1 MSSAY
6 VASNKA
12 SSTVAANFN
21 ATATSFTIAT
31 GEGDRFP
38 SPTGGDYTLLVLQ
51 NTSGVREI
59 ICVVGRTADT
69 FTVGIPGSAA
79 ANVAG
84 RNYESIYGMAAA
96 AWVIGDVVSCRPTAG
111 LLVTA
116 VAATAAAAAAQSTAN
131 TGVTNAATAQAT
143 ADAALPKS
151 GGTMTGDLAMGAGT
165 KIVFEGTTAD
175 AYELTVDPGEPT
187 ADRTQTHQDASG
199 TLALI
204 ESNQAQTGIAYTTGG
219 TSTAYTLTPT
229 PAITALAEN
238 QEFDVE
244 FNAAAG
250 ATPTLAVS
258 GLTAKLLKYRDS
270 TGAKQ
275 AVTATQIPIG
285 WRSKVVYDGTDYIVR
300 EVPPAAAGLTLAT
313 PQATTSGTEIDFGSI
328 PAGTKR
334 ITAVLDGVST
344 NGTSNLLLQL
354 GTAGG
359 IQTSTYAGAC
369 YGGQDSGAQSL
380 NAWTTGVALQHAGI
394 VAAADVLR
402 GVVTFTLMDSTNNIW
417 GVTGTMYRTGA
428 ASSYNTL
435 AGTITLSGAVTT
447 LRLTTAGGSDTVD
460 AGSMN
465 IAYE

>member
-131 TGVTNAATAQAT
+131 TGVTNAATAQST
-143 ADAALPKS
+143 ADAALPKD
-151 GGTMTGDLAMGAGT
+151 GTGTMTGNLKMGAGT
-165 KIVFEGTTAD
+165 KTVYEGTTDD

-219 TSTAYTLTPT
+219 TSTAFTLTPA
-229 PAITALAEN
+229 PALTALAEN

-258 GLTAKLLKYRDS
+258 GLTAKALKYRDS

-275 AVTATQIPIG
+275 AVTATQVPSG

-300 EVPPAAAGLTLAT
+300 EVPPAAAALTLAT
-313 PQATTSGTEIDFGSI
+313 PQATTSDTFKDFTI

-344 NGTSNLLLQL
+344 SGTSNLLLQF
-354 GTAGG
+354 GTGGG
-359 IQTSTYAGAC
+359 IQTNTYVGEC
-369 YGGQDSGAQSL
+369 YGGQNGGGQSL
-380 NAWTTGVALQHAGI
+380 GTWANGVGLQHAAI
-394 VAAADVLR
+394 VDPADVLR
-402 GVVTFTLMDSTNNIW
+402 GVVTFTLMDATNNIW
-417 GVTGTMYRTGA
+417 GVTGLMYRTGA
-428 ASSYNTL
+428 GVSHNSVVGIVTMPA
-435 AGTITLSGAVTT
+435 AVTT
-447 LRLTTAGGSDTVD
+447 LRLTTAGGSDTFD